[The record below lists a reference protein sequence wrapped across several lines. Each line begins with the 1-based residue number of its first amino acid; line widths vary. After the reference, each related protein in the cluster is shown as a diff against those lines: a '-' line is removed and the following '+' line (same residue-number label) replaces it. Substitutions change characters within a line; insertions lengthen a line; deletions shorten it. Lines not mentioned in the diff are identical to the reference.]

1 MATEGRVRRRVGEG
15 AGPGCG
21 LDAVEAGIQGQ
32 LGVAGRQGQDR
43 KWDQDGHSWKA
54 TQEDTAGMQEGRD
67 GAWLLMRAEKTRK
80 QPGGGHG
87 GGQYPPHA
95 HSAACPSIPQS
106 KQG

>member
-1 MATEGRVRRRVGEG
+1 MQWKQGSRDSWGLRGDRVRTESGTRMVTADTR
-15 AGPGCG
+15 
-21 LDAVEAGIQGQ
+21 
-32 LGVAGRQGQDR
+32 
-43 KWDQDGHSWKA
+43 WKA

-95 HSAACPSIPQS
+95 HSAACPPIPQS